1 MVRDARLRSP
11 APTAAEVGTVL
22 ADEDCRSLLAEMD
35 QPRTVANLA
44 ERADVPL
51 STAYRKIE
59 RMDEATLLD
68 EVVQIREDG
77 RHTSQYGAD
86 FERIVVALDEE
97 RSLVVEVERPPG
109 TADERLEDMWTR
121 MREGS

>member
-1 MVRDARLRSP
+1 MVRDARSRPP
-11 APTAAEVGTVL
+11 APTAADIGAVL

-35 QPRTVANLA
+35 RPRTVANLA

-59 RMDEATLLD
+59 RMDEAALLD

-77 RHTSQYGAD
+77 RHTSQYGID
-86 FERIVVALDEE
+86 FERIVISIDAD
-97 RSLVVEVERPPG
+97 RSLAVNVERPPR

-121 MREGS
+121 MRQRS